1 MILRGVY
8 MKIVQINATCG
19 IGSTGK
25 ICVGISQLL
34 TENNIENY
42 ILYSSKSSGYEQGI
56 QCSGDIYIKLQALK
70 SRILGNYGFNSH
82 IATKKMITELERI
95 KPHIVHLHNLHGH
108 DCNLEMLFSYFKEK
122 RIKLVWTFHDC
133 WAFTAYCPHF
143 TMVKCNKWMSNCS
156 QCVQRREYSFFFDKS
171 VKMFQKK
178 KELFQGLDL
187 TIITPSKWLADLV
200 KQSFLTEYSVKVINN
215 GIDLNVFKTYLSDLR
230 KKYGIENKKIILGVS
245 FGWNERKGLDVFVE
259 LSKRLSEDYKIVL
272 VGTNEQ
278 TDKYLPNNILS
289 IHRTN
294 NQQELA
300 EIYSTADVFVNPTR
314 EENYPTVNMEAIAC
328 GTPVITFKT
337 GGSPEMLDETCG
349 SVVKC
354 DDIESLE
361 KEIIRICTDKPYSKE
376 NCIKKSKEFDKN
388 KRYKEYLELYKSLLA
403 EDN

>member
-19 IGSTGK
+19 VGSTGK

-34 TENNIENY
+34 EENNIENY
-42 ILYSSKSSGYEQGI
+42 IFYSSKSNRYKNGVSF
-56 QCSGDIYIKLQALK
+56 SNDIYIKLQALK
-70 SRILGNYGFNSH
+70 SKVLGNCGFNSH

-171 VKMFQKK
+171 VEMFQKK

-187 TIITPSKWLADLV
+187 TIVTPSKWLADLV

-215 GIDLNVFKTYLSDLR
+215 GIDLDTFKVYSSGFR
-230 KKYGIENKKIILGVS
+230 KKYNIEDKKVILGVS
-245 FGWNERKGLDVFVE
+245 FGWSINKGIDVFIK
-259 LSKRLSEDYKIVL
+259 LSRKLSDNYRIVL
-272 VGTNEQ
+272 IGTD
-278 TDKYLPNNILS
+278 DKTNLQLPDNILS

-300 EIYSTADVFVNPTR
+300 EIYSAADVFVNPTR
-314 EENYPTVNMEAIAC
+314 EENYPTVNMEALAC
-328 GTPVITFKT
+328 GVPVVTFRT
-337 GGSPEMLDETCG
+337 GGSSEMLDETCG
-349 SVVKC
+349 SVVEC
-354 DDIESLE
+354 DDIDALE

-376 NCIKKSKEFDKN
+376 NCIRKSKEFDKN
-388 KRYKEYLELYKSLLA
+388 ERFKEYLKLYESINA
-403 EDN
+403 R